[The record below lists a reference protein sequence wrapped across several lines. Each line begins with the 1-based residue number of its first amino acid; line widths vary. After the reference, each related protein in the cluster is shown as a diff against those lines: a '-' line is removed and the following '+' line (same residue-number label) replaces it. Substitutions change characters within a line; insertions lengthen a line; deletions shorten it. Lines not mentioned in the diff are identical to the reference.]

1 MSKTTVNLFQTIK
14 ESIPSFIRDEFPL
27 FGELLEQYYICLEK
41 KTGVYDI
48 LNQINDYINLDEI
61 VSATKSTKLIRDT
74 FDFETTIEVE
84 STLGFP
90 ESNGTIKIDDEI
102 IFYKEKTDNS
112 FLNCSRGFS
121 GVSSFGKSINFSKNS
136 AQDHNQNSVVTN
148 LYAELLAEFLFQI
161 KKQIL
166 PGLESADIIANENVF
181 LKQSVN
187 FYNSKGSEESF
198 RILFAALFG
207 VPAKIIRPQEDLFEP
222 SKSYY
227 NVTTDLLVEPII
239 GDVEKCL
246 NRTIFQ
252 FSKTGDLLYGTV
264 TSVEKVSNL
273 GREYYILSI
282 DFNYDRDI
290 INKGSLFGIFDFS
303 KRTVVLE
310 DVAIDPS
317 STSQTVYVNSTLGF
331 LEKDTLQVQTPDGE
345 LYDLEYFDKNSN
357 QFFIVPNN
365 EIFIPKNSYLTT
377 KNFAFCNLK
386 DETIEMRICPIFS
399 NDFSVDGKSISL
411 QERDPVVV
419 SSLGE
424 NNLNDKFNNWIF
436 NLRNGAD
443 ISSIKIEDARLNKY
457 KIEFFNEYNFYLK
470 DKFDLISSNGDLY
483 ELQLLSKNTD
493 KIYTFS
499 SNVPI
504 NNVNTP
510 GFHAIRKLSKSKFKE
525 EFASDTSSIANIQN
539 VYSDLLRQDIY
550 LETGSIPSY
559 GDNFIDIF
567 SKKIVFSGNYSS
579 TVDNF
584 TLNIGKNKLLTGD
597 IVVYNEPLKIQEFV
611 EEEGEFFNILVDN
624 PNRLS
629 IPNGKYYVKVVDN
642 QNIKL
647 ALSLS
652 KLYNNQF
659 VKFSGSFSDN
669 TLYYANTDWLS
680 DDQFSDYVRFPET
693 LKVEHQKLL
702 RKISDPV
709 NSSTEYETKPG
720 TIGIFKNGTELLN
733 YKSLDSIYYGSI
745 KSIDVLSNGKD
756 YDVINRPQLVVDDT
770 SLGITYGSG
779 ATGEAKISG
788 SLKRIEIL
796 NPGVSFLNEP
806 SITIS
811 GGNGSGAV
819 ASPIFESVVY
829 SVDFNS
835 SNSVSLASNEI
846 IFENPSY
853 FVTGET
859 VRYFSGV
866 NVALGGLTNNAIY
879 FVRQS
884 SPNRIKLYRNIED
897 CNRSINELNI
907 TSFGTGVQS
916 IISVKNRKLLA
927 DFKILAEGSGYKST
941 KLIFEPSAVNIYD
954 DSFNID
960 NHNLN
965 TGEIVVYKPTDISV
979 GGISSLEK
987 YYVSKIND
995 SKIKLSSSREN
1006 LQKNEFIKL
1015 TSIGQGSHIIEYDP
1029 IEVTVK
1035 NLDNN
1040 NNNTLSIRPIFR
1052 GSVESITLNNNG
1064 SGYGTNEIINFN
1076 RQPNIYLETGSKCK
1090 LKPIIIDGKIFSV
1103 IIENQ
1108 GSGYT
1113 SVPDLEVFGDGTGAK
1128 LLPVISE
1135 GGITDVIIQSP
1146 GLGYS
1151 QNTIISVNSSGSEA
1165 EFFAQIDKWT
1175 INLVEKDFFR
1185 RLVSDDDAFLS
1196 RGKFGVKY
1204 AYCYTPRKLREYIL
1218 TKRIESG
1225 VERFIPDLS
1234 INLADNKEEDS
1245 RYHSPILGWA
1255 YDGNPIYG
1263 PYGFSNPDGT
1273 GEVRRLKSGYK
1284 ILQKSNRPED
1294 QIRYPLGFFV
1304 EDYEYFDG
1312 EDLDEHNG
1320 RFCIT
1325 PEYPNGIYAYFSTIG
1340 DIDPSYK
1347 NYRKPQFPYVIGNT
1361 YKSDIIEF
1369 NFDNNI
1375 DQNSAEIYSK
1385 LLKNTNPYNLFEK
1398 NSGYEG
1404 IDIVNLI
1411 QDHTSEIDK
1420 VTTGSVDFVSII
1432 SKGTNYKV
1440 DDKLVFDNSNTDSI
1454 GLSGFIDSLEGKKIV
1469 NISQTSI
1476 SIQNVEIYGYNNG
1489 TVAIC
1494 TSPHNINDIGN
1505 YVYYANNNEEE
1516 IVSEFYPGRFRLVL
1530 TDNLATSSTT
1540 GIATYINVSGLTDSA
1555 PFVFENDIFKL
1566 DNEDLKIIEVDKKSS
1581 RLRVL
1586 RSQNSTVG
1594 ASHTAGTI
1602 LEEKSRKLYS
1612 NQKST
1617 QSLRQ
1622 RQIYFNPIES
1632 IGIGTSASVLNISN
1646 PSFYP
1651 SIVAIDPGKV
1661 YIRDH
1666 FLQTNDVVIYNSN
1679 SNFPI
1684 RVEKNSNIFSLQE
1697 NQRLYVYRYS
1707 NDFIGLYDEPI
1718 FLNESGEFVGASST
1732 NTISL
1737 FTFSDY
1743 GAGSYH
1749 SFKVSKESDAF
1760 VNLNQY
1766 NLQVTTDTN
1775 HLLNTGDPIDFN
1787 FKYEDQESVKIVYN
1801 VKNRRFCA
1809 NPIFFAGSSVDI
1821 DENTISIQNHGLKSN
1836 QKVIY
1841 RSSSPSLGLI
1851 NDQIYYVSFVN
1862 NNKISLLDS
1871 NKNTI
1876 NIQSQSF
1883 GNIFPINPDISVE
1896 KNKSIVFDLSDDSL
1910 SFIKNNI
1917 RYSGFILNLYT
1928 DENYKNKIESTGAS
1942 NSFNVKRTGKVGI
1955 DLNAKL
1961 ILSYDEKLP
1970 DILYYRLDPVKNENV
1985 PKFISESILDK
1996 EFSSARINYSTSKYT
2011 NPYNIIKV
2019 SNTSFKFSLD
2029 FIPKSNL
2036 TSQYKADYTTTSKN
2050 SSGSVNTVKFD
2061 SKGKD
2066 FVKIPFIK
2074 NIESQNG
2081 TDFFGIL
2088 YSSNIGSVKTL
2099 DVDNIKYELL
2109 SDPTLIPKGLCPISV
2124 KVEPLSSVEKIEV
2137 LEFGKDYTQL
2147 PDLVLVDGF
2156 TKKAVSDIS
2165 LEFNPQT
2172 LKVDVL
2178 QNTNG
2183 IYNVTPTIIPINNT
2197 NGYKILSLTYDDFTK
2212 NATAVLDVVGFSTI
2226 TAFPFEVGSKFLIEN
2241 LITTNPESDLGYNS
2255 ENYDYKLY
2263 TVVSSDPNI
2272 GGQIPSITFNMQDFS
2287 GSTNPGFFD
2296 SFFTSARIVPEKF
2309 FPKFKVTLK
2318 KNIFFENETVTSGEF
2333 EGNVL
2338 FWDKDNEFLKIK
2350 TKFPQLLDLGSLIF
2364 GESSSSFGT
2373 ISDIIGISTVNYNLA
2388 SLRTIE
2394 KGWLDKKGFLN
2405 NEYQRLHDSDYYQ
2418 YFSYAVQSTVDNSK
2432 WDTLV
2437 QNVNHTAGFKR
2448 FANLSVES
2456 DGFLDQEYEINT
2468 EGSILGIANIDGEVD
2483 LNCVYDYDLVT
2494 ENNISV
2500 NLDKVISDEIIFN
2513 SKLLQDNFVSS
2524 GNRVLI
2530 VDDISGDFNSISR
2543 PTPFSVADEFA
2554 INDFKYRKYFIYTT
2568 NKFFDDDKQAIIVNV
2583 LQDGSNGFINQ
2594 YARVE
2599 TILNQGYFDFT
2610 IFNNKGFLQFFP
2622 DEFEFSDYN
2631 ISGISLNVG
2640 DQLVGVATTAWGDV
2654 ASLETINTTISS
2666 GSTAGV
2672 PIKIFT
2678 QSQDYRASKYI
2689 ITVESNDSD
2698 FIQSDE
2704 FNLVNAVSDVL
2715 YTQFG
2720 SLETSNFSSN
2730 VSSGFATYYPVLNG
2744 SDIDFYIIPNSN
2756 TLQDYKI
2763 NIVSTNI
2770 SNDNFTS
2777 VGIVSLTTTKLFS
2790 SYSQIAGSPVTG
2802 LSTIITTSP
2811 SYKAFYVLA
2820 SIEDTT
2826 NNIYEFKELV
2836 VVRNSSDVYFTE
2848 FGRVLSDDSLS
2859 ATGIGTFSGSIDN
2872 ITDDTYIQFEPLPN
2886 RNVEVRCFTYAVE
2899 LLDMLKSGNSID
2911 LEQSNVAVLFG
2922 DFTGTQNDVKRSFE
2936 LKYKGLPIFEREFNA
2951 EDSSVVLLNEDS
2963 IIIPNHF
2970 FNSGEKINYSYPTSS
2985 FASPSEPIGITT
2997 TVILGISTDKL
3008 PSELYAIKI
3017 NDSKIKLAATA
3028 EDALQFNPISLDLT
3042 SVGVGTVHKFTAT
3055 RQNVKGLF
3063 TIDNVVQSPVQE
3075 TKLKL
3080 ELTNNVNATDNLI
3093 KLSGISSIASS
3104 DILKIN
3110 DEIVFVERV
3119 GISSADLVRVRRR
3132 WLGTNLQPHS
3142 IGSTVTKLS
3151 GNYNI
3156 IDSTL
3161 NFISAPFGR
3170 VPVSTPQNELGT
3182 PFVRPDDRDFVGITT
3197 NSTFSGRVF
3206 LRTGVTNS
3214 TQEIYEDNYLFDDIS
3229 SNFTGITSEFTLKIN
3244 DSNIAGISSNNA
3256 LVLIKDIF
3264 QQPDRTGASPIVG
3277 NYKLIEVSGETRIQF
3292 NPSTQEVNDD
3302 VNVTS
3307 LPVGGKIISVG
3318 STAGFGYQPL
3328 VSAGATATI
3337 SGFGTISQISI
3348 GNSGSGY
3355 RSGIQTVVNVYSET
3369 SSAVEIVGVASITNG
3384 IVTSV
3389 TITNPGTSYTNTN
3402 PPLIKFD
3409 APLGYSDIPLIY
3421 SNQSAQ
3427 GIGTGAK
3434 IDFIVSRDSSIF
3446 DFEIRNNGYNY
3457 REGEI
3462 LTVDTSQFVG
3472 VPTDQSKPFTEFQIT
3487 VSQIK
3492 NDEFSAWSIGDVQQL
3507 DPFDDLFNGVRKVF
3521 PIRFQESRVS
3531 IVAKNGSNIDVEATL
3546 LIFINGILQVPGKSY
3561 TFKGGSLI
3569 IFNEPPKK
3577 EYFSNVL
3584 FYRGTKDIDVTFVD
3598 LIEEIEPGDTCKIT
3612 SNIAAFNQ
3620 NKRQIEDVVSADIIS
3635 TTPYSGP
3642 GVLTDDTFLRPITIC
3657 KQTEDLFLNGSLIS
3671 KDRNLYEPLINP
3683 STNIIQSVGIN
3694 SSEIFVESLKT
3705 FFDNR
3710 AENISNKDRFGIE
3723 LISQENTI
3731 GGFATAIVSAAG
3743 SITSIDIT
3751 NPGYGYTFV
3760 PQIAI
3765 ANPPE
3770 YSLDRISAELSL
3782 NISDGKIDSISVG
3795 NSGRGYDPN
3804 NPPIVVIEHPTVNIE
3819 QFVNVNYEGDFG
3831 ILVGIAN
3838 TVIGIGTTGLEMDF
3852 YIDNQSF
3859 LRNTVVN
3866 PGISTNGTSGIG
3878 TNYFFTVSN
3887 SNIGLGV
3894 TSLYVNGNVLST
3906 TDLYFDNIFQVYDL
3920 QINQKQVI
3928 GVGTTSVV
3936 TVKTLISS
3944 PFDLTLPSFDSSVLT
3959 FDNTRF
3965 KFDSDSTE
3973 FSYFGNYSWGRIS
3986 FNPSNSRK
3994 SRREFNSYYQNG
4006 YSGLSTSAIVKRI
4019 SKLKSSL
4026 QSNIV

>member
-1 MSKTTVNLFQTIK
+1 MSKTTVKLFQTIK
-14 ESIPSFIRDEFPL
+14 ESIPSFIREEFPL

-48 LNQINDYINLDEI
+48 LNQINEYIKIDEI
-61 VSATKSTKLIRDT
+61 VSASKSTTLVRDL
-74 FDFETTIEVE
+74 FDFQTTIEVE
-84 STLGFP
+84 STIGFP
-90 ESNGTIKIDDEI
+90 ETNGTIKIDDEI
-102 IFYKEKTDNS
+102 IFYKEKTNNS

-121 GVSSFGKSINFSKNS
+121 GVDSFGKSINFSKNS
-136 AQDHNQNSVVTN
+136 AQDHDQNSPVIN

-166 PGLESADIIANENVF
+166 PGLESADIVTNENVF
-181 LKQSVN
+181 LKQSID

-207 VPAKIIRPQEDLFEP
+207 VPAKIIRPQEDLFEA

-227 NVTTDLLVEPII
+227 NVTTDLLVEPIT

-246 NRTIFQ
+246 NRTVYQ
-252 FSKTGDLLYGTV
+252 FSKDGELLYGTV

-290 INKGSLFGIFDFS
+290 INKGSLFGVFDFS
-303 KRTVVLE
+303 KRTIVLE
-310 DVAIDPS
+310 DIEINPLN
-317 STSQTVYVNSTLGF
+317 TSQAIYVNSTLGF
-331 LEKDTLQVQTPDGE
+331 LDQDTLQVKTPDGQ
-345 LYDLEYFDKNSN
+345 LYDLQYFDKNSN
-357 QFFIVPNN
+357 QFFIIPNN

-386 DETIEMRICPIFS
+386 DEVIEMRICPIFS
-399 NDFSVDGKSISL
+399 NNFSADGNSSSL
-411 QERDPVVV
+411 EERDPVVV

-424 NNLNDKFNNWIF
+424 DNLNDKFNDWIF

-443 ISSIKIEDARLNKY
+443 VASITIEDARLNKY
-457 KIEFFNEYNFYLK
+457 KIQFFNEYNFYLK
-470 DKFDLISSNGDLY
+470 DKFDLISSSGDLY
-483 ELQLLSKNTD
+483 ELQLSSKNTN

-504 NNVNTP
+504 RNINTP
-510 GFHAIRKLSKSKFKE
+510 GFHAIRKLSKSAFNE
-525 EFASDTSSIANIQN
+525 EFSSETSSIANIQN
-539 VYSDLLRQDIY
+539 VYSDLSRKDIY
-550 LETGSIPSY
+550 IETGSIPSY

-567 SKKIVFSGNYSS
+567 SKKITFSGNYSS

-597 IVVYNEPLKIQEFV
+597 IVVYNEPIKSEQTV
-611 EEEGEFFNILVDN
+611 EEDGQVFSILIDN

-629 IPNGKYYVKVVDN
+629 IPNGKYYVKIIDN

-659 VKFSGSFSDN
+659 VNFSGSFSDN

-680 DDQFSDYVRFPET
+680 DEQFSDYFKFPDS
-693 LKVEHQKLL
+693 LKVEHQKLI

-709 NSSTEYETKPG
+709 NTSSDYETKPG

-733 YKSLDSIYYGSI
+733 YKSLDCIYYGSI
-745 KSIDVLSNGKD
+745 KFIDVLSNGKD
-756 YDVINRPQLVVDDT
+756 FDVINRPQLVIDDT

-779 ATGEAKISG
+779 ATGQAKISG
-788 SLKRIEIL
+788 SLKRIDVL
-796 NPGVSFLNEP
+796 NSGVGFLNEP
-806 SITIS
+806 SIKIS

-819 ASPIFESVVY
+819 ASPIFESAVY

-846 IFENPSY
+846 IFESSSY
-853 FVTGET
+853 FITGEV
-859 VRYFSGV
+859 VRYFSGT
-866 NVALGGLTNNAIY
+866 NTALGGLTNNSTY

-884 SPNRIKLYRNIED
+884 SSNRIKLYRTIED
-897 CNRSINELNI
+897 CNRSINEVNI

-916 IISVKNRKLLA
+916 IIAVKNRKLLA
-927 DFKILAEGSGYKST
+927 DFKIISQGSGYKST
-941 KLIFEPSAVNIYD
+941 KLIFQPSAVNIYD
-954 DSFNID
+954 DSLNID
-960 NHNLN
+960 NHNLE
-965 TGEIVVYKPTDISV
+965 TGEVVVYTPTDIPV
-979 GGISSLEK
+979 AGIASTEK
-987 YYVSKIND
+987 YYVYKINESKIQ
-995 SKIKLSSSREN
+995 LSSSKED
-1006 LQKNEFIKL
+1006 LQRNVFVDI
-1015 TSIGQGSHIIEYDP
+1015 TSIGQGTHIIEYEP
-1029 IEVTVK
+1029 IEVTVT
-1035 NLDNN
+1035 NLDGN

-1052 GSVESITLNNNG
+1052 GSVESVTLNQNG

-1076 RQPNIYLETGSKCK
+1076 RQPSIYLETGSNCK
-1090 LKPIIIDGKIFSV
+1090 LKPVVIDGKIFSV
-1103 IIENQ
+1103 VIENQ
-1108 GSGYT
+1108 GSGYN
-1113 SVPDLEVFGDGTGAK
+1113 SIPDLEVFGDGTGAK
-1128 LLPVISE
+1128 LLPVITE
-1135 GGITDVIIQSP
+1135 GRITDVIIQSS
-1146 GLGYS
+1146 GFGYS
-1151 QNTIISVNSSGSEA
+1151 QNTTIFVNSSGSEE

-1175 INLVEKDFFR
+1175 INLVEKEFFKK
-1185 RLVSDDDAFLS
+1185 LVSDDDSFLS
-1196 RGKFGVKY
+1196 RGKFGIKY
-1204 AYCYTPRKLREYIL
+1204 TYCYTPRKLREYIL
-1218 TKRIESG
+1218 TKRTESG

-1234 INLADNKEEDS
+1234 INLADNKESDS

-1294 QIRYPLGFFV
+1294 QIKYPLGFFV

-1312 EDLDEHNG
+1312 EDLDKHNG

-1340 DIDPSYK
+1340 DIDASYK

-1361 YKSDIIEF
+1361 YKSEIIEF
-1369 NFDNNI
+1369 NFNDNI
-1375 DQNSAEIYSK
+1375 SQNTAEVYSN
-1385 LLKNTNPYNLFEK
+1385 LLKNTNPYNLFEEK
-1398 NSGYEG
+1398 SEYEG

-1411 QDHTSEIDK
+1411 QNHTSEVDK

-1432 SKGTNYKV
+1432 SRGDDYKI
-1440 DDKLVFDNSNTDSI
+1440 DDRLVFDNSNSNSF
-1454 GLSGFIDSLEGKKIV
+1454 GLSGFVDSLKGKTIV
-1469 NISQTSI
+1469 SISQTST
-1476 SIQNVEIYGYNNG
+1476 SIPNVEVYGYSYG

-1494 TSPHNINDIGN
+1494 SSPHNITDVGN
-1505 YVYYANNNEEE
+1505 YIYYYDE
-1516 IVSEFYPGRFRLVL
+1516 IKNVLEFYPGKFRLIL
-1530 TDNLATSSTT
+1530 ADNLSNSSTT
-1540 GIATYINVSGLTDSA
+1540 GITTYINVSGLTDSI

-1566 DNEDLKIIEVDKKSS
+1566 DNEELKIIEVDKKSS

-1586 RSQNSTVG
+1586 RAQNSTVG
-1594 ASHTAGTI
+1594 LSHTAGAI

-1612 NQKST
+1612 T
-1617 QSLRQ
+1617 QRSSPTPRQ

-1651 SIVAIDPGKV
+1651 SIVAIDPGKI
-1661 YIRDH
+1661 YLRDH
-1666 FLQTNDVVIYNSN
+1666 FLQTNDVLIYNSN

-1684 RVEKNSNIFSLQE
+1684 RVEKNSNEFSLQE
-1697 NQRLYVYRYS
+1697 NQKLYVYRYS

-1718 FLNESGEFVGASST
+1718 SVNEFGQFVGVSST
-1732 NTISL
+1732 TSISL
-1737 FTFSDY
+1737 FNFTDY
-1743 GAGSYH
+1743 GSGNYH
-1749 SFKVSKESDAF
+1749 SFKVPKTSDIF
-1760 VNLNQY
+1760 VDLNQY
-1766 NLQVTTDTN
+1766 DLQVTTDTN
-1775 HLLNTGDPIDFN
+1775 HLLNTGDTVDFN
-1787 FKYEDQESVKIVYN
+1787 FKYEDEESIKLVYN
-1801 VKNRRFCA
+1801 IKHRRFCG
-1809 NPIFFAGSSVDI
+1809 NPIFFAASSVDV
-1821 DENTISIQNHGLKSN
+1821 DKNTIFIENHGFNSN

-1841 RSSSPSLGLI
+1841 KSSSPSIGLV
-1851 NDQIYYVSFVN
+1851 DDTIYYIKSVD
-1862 NNKISLLDS
+1862 NNKISLLDL
-1871 NKNTI
+1871 NKDEV

-1883 GNIFPINPDISVE
+1883 GNILPINPDISVE
-1896 KNKSIVFDLSDDSL
+1896 KNKSIVFDLSDESL
-1910 SFIKNNI
+1910 SFVKNNI
-1917 RYSGFILNLYT
+1917 RYSGFILNVYT
-1928 DENYKNKIESTGAS
+1928 DENYKNKLDSTGAS
-1942 NSFNVKRTGKVGI
+1942 NSFNVTRSGKVGI

-1961 ILSYDEKLP
+1961 ILSYDEKVP
-1970 DILYYRLDPVKNENV
+1970 DILYYRLDPIKNENV
-1985 PKFISESILDK
+1985 PNFISESILDK
-1996 EFSSARINYSTSKYT
+1996 ESSTARINYSNSQYT
-2011 NPYNIIKV
+2011 NSYKIVKV
-2019 SNTSFKFSLD
+2019 SNSSFKFSLG
-2029 FIPKSNL
+2029 FIPKNNL
-2036 TSQYKADYTTTSKN
+2036 TSEYEADYTTVSKN
-2050 SSGSVNTVKFD
+2050 ASGSVNTIKFD

-2066 FVKIPFIK
+2066 FTNIPFIK

-2081 TDFFGIL
+2081 KNFFGIL
-2088 YSSNIGSVKTL
+2088 YSSDIGSIKTL

-2124 KVEPLSSVEKIEV
+2124 KVEPLASVEKIDV

-2156 TKKAVSDIS
+2156 TKKAVPDIT
-2165 LEFNPQT
+2165 LKFNAQT
-2172 LKVDVL
+2172 SKVDVL
-2178 QNTNG
+2178 KNTNG
-2183 IYNVTPTIIPINNT
+2183 IYNVTPTIIPVNNT

-2212 NATAVLDVVGFSTI
+2212 NTTVVLDTVGFSTI
-2226 TAFPFEVGSKFLIEN
+2226 TAFPFEIGSKFLIEN
-2241 LITTNPESDLGYNS
+2241 LVTLNPESDLGYNS

-2272 GGQIPSITFNMQDFS
+2272 GGQIPSVTFNMEDFS
-2287 GSTNPGFFD
+2287 GSVDPGIFD
-2296 SFFTSARIVPEKF
+2296 SFFTSARIIPEKF
-2309 FPKFKVTLK
+2309 FPTFNVTLK

-2333 EGNVL
+2333 EGTVL
-2338 FWDKDNEFLKIK
+2338 SWDKDNEFLKIK
-2350 TKFPQLLDLGSLIF
+2350 TKSPELITLESLIV

-2373 ISDIIGISTVNYNLA
+2373 ISDVVGISTVNYTLA

-2394 KGWLDKKGFLN
+2394 KGWLDRKGFLN

-2418 YFSYAVQSTVDNSK
+2418 YFSYAVQSTVDSSK

-2437 QNVNHTAGFKR
+2437 QDVNHTAGFKR
-2448 FANLSVES
+2448 FSNLSVES
-2456 DGFLDQEYEINT
+2456 DGVLDQEYQINT
-2468 EGSILGIANIDGEVD
+2468 AGSILGIANIDGEVD
-2483 LNCVYDYDLVT
+2483 LNCIYDYDLVT

-2530 VDDISGDFNSISR
+2530 VDDISDQFNSNSR
-2543 PTPFSVADEFA
+2543 PTPFSIANQFPVG
-2554 INDFKYRKYFIYTT
+2554 DFKYRKYFVYTS
-2568 NKFFDDDKQAIIVNV
+2568 NKFFDDDKQSVIVN
-2583 LQDGSNGFINQ
+2583 LIQDGDNGFLNQ

-2599 TILNQGYFDFT
+2599 TIANQGYFDFT
-2610 IFNNKGFLQFFP
+2610 IFNGDGFLQFFP
-2622 DEFEFSDYN
+2622 EEFEFSDYD
-2631 ISGISLNVG
+2631 IAGVSLNIG
-2640 DQLVGVATTAWGDV
+2640 DDLVGVATTAWGDV
-2654 ASLETINTTISS
+2654 VSLETINATISS

-2672 PIKIFT
+2672 PVKIFT

-2689 ITVESNDSD
+2689 ITIESDDSE

-2704 FNLVNAVSDVL
+2704 FNVVNAVSDVL
-2715 YTQFG
+2715 YTEFG
-2720 SLETSNFSSN
+2720 SLETSNFSQN

-2770 SNDNFTS
+2770 SNDNFTN
-2777 VGIVSLTTTKLFS
+2777 VGIVTLTTTRIFS

-2802 LSTIITTSP
+2802 ISTIITISP
-2811 SYKAFYVLA
+2811 SYKAFYILA

-2836 VVRNSSDVYFTE
+2836 ILRNSTDVYITE
-2848 FGRVLSDDSLS
+2848 FGRVISDESLS
-2859 ATGIGTFSGSIDN
+2859 LTGIGTFGGSIN
-2872 ITDDTYIQFEPLPN
+2872 GITDDTNILFEPLPN
-2886 RNVEVRCFTYAVE
+2886 RNVEIRCFTFAIE
-2899 LLDMLKSGNSID
+2899 LLDLLKTGNSID
-2911 LEQSNVAVLFG
+2911 LDESNVAVLFG
-2922 DFTGTQNDVKRSFE
+2922 DFTGTENDLRRSFE
-2936 LKYKGLPIFEREFNA
+2936 LKYKNIPIFEREFNS
-2951 EDSSVVLLNEDS
+2951 EDPSVVLLNENS
-2963 IIIPNHF
+2963 IVIPNHF
-2970 FNSGEKINYSYPTSS
+2970 FNSGEKIIYSYPSSS
-2985 FASPSEPIGITT
+2985 FAFPTHAIGITT
-2997 TVILGISTDKL
+2997 TVISGVSTDKL
-3008 PSELYAIKI
+3008 PSELYAIKV
-3017 NDSKIKLAATA
+3017 NDFKIRLAATA
-3028 EDALQFNPISLDLT
+3028 EDALKFNPISLDLT
-3042 SVGVGTVHKFTAT
+3042 TVGIGSVHKFTSS

-3075 TKLKL
+3075 TKVKL
-3080 ELTNNVNATDNLI
+3080 QLTNNVNATDNLI

-3110 DEIVFVERV
+3110 DEIIFVERV
-3119 GISSADLVRVRRR
+3119 GVSSADLVRVRRR
-3132 WLGTNLQPHS
+3132 WLGTNLQAHS
-3142 IGSTVTKLS
+3142 IGSTVTKLT

-3156 IDSTL
+3156 IGSTL
-3161 NFISAPFGR
+3161 NFITAPFGR
-3170 VPVSTPQNELGT
+3170 VPLSTPQNELGT
-3182 PFVRPDDRDFVGITT
+3182 PFIRPDDRDFTGITT

-3206 LRTGVTNS
+3206 LRTGETNS
-3214 TQEIYEDNYLFDDIS
+3214 IEEIYEDNYLFDDIS
-3229 SNFTGITSEFTLKIN
+3229 RSFTGITSEFALKIN
-3244 DSNIAGISSNNA
+3244 DNNIVGISSNNA
-3256 LVLIKDIF
+3256 LILIKDIF
-3264 QQPDRTGASPIVG
+3264 QQPERSGASPIVG
-3277 NYKLIEVSGETRIQF
+3277 NYKLIESSGQTKIQF

-3302 VNVTS
+3302 INVTS
-3307 LPVGGKIISVG
+3307 LPVGGKITSVG

-3328 VSAGATATI
+3328 VSAGATAII

-3355 RSGIQTVVNVYSET
+3355 RSGIQTFVNVYSET
-3369 SSAVEIVGVASITNG
+3369 SSAVEIVGIASISNG
-3384 IVTSV
+3384 RITSV
-3389 TITNPGTSYTNTN
+3389 TVTNPGTSYTNTN

-3409 APLGYSDIPLIY
+3409 APLGYSNIPLIY
-3421 SNQSAQ
+3421 SNQSVQ
-3427 GIGTGAK
+3427 GLGTGAK
-3434 IDFIVSRDSSIF
+3434 IDFIVSRDSSVF
-3446 DFEIRNNGYNY
+3446 DFEIKNNGYNY
-3457 REGEI
+3457 KEGEI
-3462 LTVDTSQFVG
+3462 LTVDISQFVG
-3472 VPTDQSKPFTEFQIT
+3472 VQTDQSKPFREFQIT
-3487 VSQIK
+3487 VQQVK

-3507 DPFDDLFNGVRKVF
+3507 DSFDDLFNGIRKVF
-3521 PIRFQESRVS
+3521 PIRFQENRVS

-3546 LIFINGILQVPGKSY
+3546 LIFINGVLQVPGKSY

-3569 IFNEPPKK
+3569 IFDEAPKE

-3612 SNIAAFNQ
+3612 SDTAEFNQ
-3620 NKRQIEDVVSADIIS
+3620 NKRQIEDVVSADIVS

-3657 KQTEDLFLNGSLIS
+3657 RQTEDLFLNGSLVS
-3671 KDRNLYEPLINP
+3671 KDRAFYEPFINP
-3683 STNIIQSVGIN
+3683 TTNIIQNVGIN
-3694 SSEIFVESLKT
+3694 STEIFVESLKT

-3710 AENISNKDRFGIE
+3710 AENISNKDRFRIE

-3743 SITSIDIT
+3743 SITSINIV
-3751 NPGYGYTFV
+3751 NSGYGYTFT
-3760 PQIAI
+3760 PEIAI

-3782 NISDGKIDSISVG
+3782 TVSGGKINSISVG

-3804 NPPIVVIEHPTVNIE
+3804 NPPIIVIEHPTINIE
-3819 QFVNVNYEGDFG
+3819 EFVNVNYEGDFG

-3838 TVIGIGTTGLEMDF
+3838 TTVGIGTTALQMDF

-3859 LRNTVVN
+3859 LKNTVVN
-3866 PGISTNGTSGIG
+3866 PGISTNGTSGIA
-3878 TNYFFTVSN
+3878 TNYFFAVSN

-3906 TDLYFDNIFQVYDL
+3906 TNLYLDNIFQVYDL

-3936 TVKTLISS
+3936 TVKTLISA
-3944 PFDLTLPSFDSSVLT
+3944 PFDLTLPLFDNDLLT
-3959 FDNTRF
+3959 FDSTNFR
-3965 KFDSDSTE
+3965 FDSNSSE

-3986 FNPSNSRK
+3986 FNPVNSRK

-4019 SKLKSSL
+4019 TRLKSSL
-4026 QSNIV
+4026 QSDIV